1 MITLQLPAMF
11 TRGLLNEQQ
20 TDKQIPISCTLK
32 EKAEL
37 PLSGE
42 KKFKIREYKK
52 NL

>member
-1 MITLQLPAMF
+1 MITLQLPAVF

-20 TDKQIPISCTLK
+20 TDKQIPISCNLTA
-32 EKAEL
+32 KAQI

-42 KKFKIREYKK
+42 KKSKIREYKK